1 MCFYAGAVSFYVKLK
16 NNQVLSL
23 NEVVR
28 WNGEFV
34 DTDNAF
40 STSSGTFRAP
50 VNGLYFFGVYFR
62 CYKHKTLHLRITRK
76 GSPNGSGFAR
86 SGTGSMMA
94 IFNLKKGDKVQVRH
108 ASSTT
113 ETILGNYSRFVGFRL

>member
-1 MCFYAGAVSFYVKLK
+1 MCFYAGAVAFYIERKT
-16 NNQVLSL
+16 NQVLSL

-62 CYKHKTLHLRITRK
+62 CPKYKTLRLSITRR
-76 GSPNGSGFAR
+76 GSSNGSGFAR
-86 SGTGSMMA
+86 SGTGSIMA
-94 IFNLKKGDKVQVRH
+94 IFYLKKGDKVQVKH
-108 ASSTT
+108 TSSTI
-113 ETILGNYSRFVGFRL
+113 ETIVGHYSRFVGFRL

>member
-1 MCFYAGAVSFYVKLK
+1 MCFYAGAVSFYIERK

-23 NEVVR
+23 NEIVR

-40 STSSGTFRAP
+40 STSSGTFKAP

-62 CYKHKTLHLRITRK
+62 CHNNKTLRLAITK
-76 GSPNGSGFAR
+76 NGSTNGSGFAR
-86 SGTGSMMA
+86 SGTGSIMA
-94 IFNLKKGDKVQVRH
+94 IFKLKIGDKVQVKH
-108 ASSTT
+108 TSSTT
-113 ETILGNYSRFVGFRL
+113 ETIIGNYSRFVGFRL